1 MDNRTESGD
10 RREQR
15 DWYYSKEEQGRRQ
28 KELQELLK
36 NMDPKVREKLFPGF
50 LI

>member
-15 DWYYSKEEQGRRQ
+15 YYSKEEQCRRQ
-28 KELQELLK
+28 KELQEYLK